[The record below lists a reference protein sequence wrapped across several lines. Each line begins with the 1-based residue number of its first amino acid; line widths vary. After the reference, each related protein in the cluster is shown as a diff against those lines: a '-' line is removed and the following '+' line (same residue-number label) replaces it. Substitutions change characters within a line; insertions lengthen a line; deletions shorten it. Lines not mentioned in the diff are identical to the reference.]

1 MLLIF
6 VIFVSFGAPATQ
18 IKKDKLQVVAS
29 FYPLYYFSERIG
41 GEKAEVINIMPAGVE
56 PHEYE
61 LSARDM
67 VLIEKAGLL
76 VLNGGGLEAW
86 GSKIKENMTGEYPVV
101 VAGEG
106 LTNEEEI
113 VADPHYWLSP
123 SLAQKMTDN
132 ILDGFILADPS
143 NKDYFQA
150 NADSLKVDL
159 AELNAAYQNELS
171 VCAERNMVTA
181 HDAFGYLAKRYG
193 LNQIS
198 ISGLSPV
205 EEPSSRRLTEIAKFT
220 KDNDIKYIFFESL
233 VSRKFSET
241 IANEVGAKT
250 LVLNPLEGLT
260 QSELEQKKNYFTVM
274 RNNLENLKIALQCK
288 K

>member
-1 MLLIF
+1 
-6 VIFVSFGAPATQ
+6 
-18 IKKDKLQVVAS
+18 
-29 FYPLYYFSERIG
+29 
-41 GEKAEVINIMPAGVE
+41 
-56 PHEYE
+56 
-61 LSARDM
+61 
-67 VLIEKAGLL
+67 
-76 VLNGGGLEAW
+76 
-86 GSKIKENMTGEYPVV
+86 
-101 VAGEG
+101 
-106 LTNEEEI
+106 
-113 VADPHYWLSP
+113 
-123 SLAQKMTDN
+123 MTDN

-233 VSRKFSET
+233 VSRKF
-241 IANEVGAKT
+241 
-250 LVLNPLEGLT
+250 LEGLT